1 MLANRTAPNSDL
13 QRLVD
18 DGYDISVEAGYLIV
32 HGIPYVTKDRTIDY
46 GALLTAYSEADG
58 VPVPFSDHT
67 VSFTGTV
74 PHRDD
79 GSSLQQAMVATIHPV
94 PQKMAGRDVWC
105 YMSNKPEPIGDML
118 SSYYN
123 KMTHYIKKLE
133 TYVQGIDQEIN
144 GRRLGSYSS
153 RKVPSVFHYPNS
165 ASARSGL
172 EGYEAKLQLKKV
184 AIIGLGGTG
193 AYILDGLAKT
203 PVIEIHLFDGDIIEP
218 HNAFR
223 VPGAMSVEV
232 VYAKRKKTEI
242 LKESYSQLR
251 DGIHSHA
258 ENVTE
263 SNIDKLNDCQ
273 FVFIAIDH
281 GPSRSLIAKHL
292 VAMGIPFV
300 DVGIGVE
307 KIEDAMMLHGRARV
321 TLVTSTTPHLVD
333 TLPCADDAD
342 EHVYGNIQLAELN
355 SLNANLAL
363 IRYKQHLQFFTDEEN
378 PNSINYKISWNQIAH
393 Q

>member
-1 MLANRTAPNSDL
+1 MLANRIAPNADL

-18 DGYDISVEAGYLIV
+18 DGYDISVEAGFLIV
-32 HGIPYVTKDRTIDY
+32 HGVPYVTRDRTIGY
-46 GALLTAYSEADG
+46 GALLTAYSEANG
-58 VPVPFSDHT
+58 VPVAVADHT
-67 VSFTGTV
+67 ANFTGSV

-79 GSSLQQAMVATIHPV
+79 GTSLKDVMVATVYSV

-105 YMSNKPEPIGDML
+105 YLSNKPEPIGDML

-133 TYVQGIDQEIN
+133 TYVKSVDPKIS
-144 GRRLGSYSS
+144 GRRDGSYSS
-153 RKVPSVFHYPNS
+153 RDVPSVFHYPNS

-172 EGYEAKLQLKKV
+172 EGYEAKLQLRKV

-203 PVIEIHLFDGDIIEP
+203 PVSEIHLYDGDIIEP

-223 VPGAMSVEV
+223 VPGAMPANV
-232 VYAKRKKTEI
+232 VYGRHKKTDI
-242 LKESYSQLR
+242 LKETYSQFR
-251 DGIHSHA
+251 DGIFSNA
-258 ENVTE
+258 DNVTAA
-263 SNIDKLNDCQ
+263 NLDHLNDCQ

-281 GPSRSLIAKHL
+281 GPSRGLIARHL
-292 VAMGIPFV
+292 AAIGIPFI
-300 DVGIGVE
+300 DVGIGIDKVV
-307 KIEDAMMLHGRARV
+307 DTMMLHGRARV
-321 TLVTSTTPHLVD
+321 TLVTPATQYLVD
-333 TLPCADDAD
+333 ALPTADDSD
-342 EHVYGNIQLAELN
+342 EAVYGNIQLAELN

-363 IRYKQHLQFFTDEEN
+363 IRYKQHLQFFTDEDK